1 MTAYIIRRLMQA
13 VVVLIIA
20 SIIVFILVRTPPGDP
35 LLIFIA
41 ENQLTLL
48 TEEDINALRTEFG
61 LDKHLVVQYINWL
74 GNLAHGDF
82 GYSILQNEK
91 VSTLIA
97 ETLPVTLHLGVLS
110 IILSTILGISA
121 GLISALRRGEWLDT
135 IVTSLTNFGVSIP
148 VFWLG
153 ILMMYLFSFYLG
165 WLPVHGYTSPF
176 DDFWL
181 STRKLIMPVI
191 CMSVVTTA
199 FNARQ
204 TRSSMLEVLRQDYIR
219 TAWSKGLTERIV
231 VMRHAMK
238 NGLIPVVTLIG
249 IHVASIVGAAVII
262 ETVFN
267 IPGMGRLMVGAV
279 FAQDYAIVQGGSLV
293 ISVLVILTNLAVDIS
308 YGWLDTRIRYG

>member
-20 SIIVFILVRTPPGDP
+20 SIIVFILVRTLPGNP

-61 LDKHLVVQYINWL
+61 LDKHIVVQYINWL

-308 YGWLDTRIRYG
+308 YGWLDPRIRYG

>member
-20 SIIVFILVRTPPGDP
+20 SIIVFILVRTLPGDP

-61 LDKHLVVQYINWL
+61 LDKHIVVQYINWL

-153 ILMMYLFSFYLG
+153 ILMVYLFSYYLG

-181 STRKLIMPVI
+181 STRKLIMPVV

-231 VMRHAMK
+231 VIRHALK
-238 NGLIPVVTLIG
+238 NSLIPVVTLIG
-249 IHVASIVGAAVII
+249 LHVASIVGAAVII

-308 YGWLDTRIRYG
+308 YGWLDPRIRYG